1 MIRACFTCALE
12 MQFAAQLDLEGHSAH
27 AAQDLLSCYSHH
39 TTGRDHCT
47 GTDHMACERPWQFC
61 DCHSCLHDRLSPH
74 TLTHCILCCHRT
86 VATSTVLIFAELD
99 WADTIAKFAV
109 LARWVWRGLALTFV
123 GLLTLEFS
131 GDNTEGKTAAYFVK
145 AIAWITIGLGVIY
158 FLMGLT
164 RVNKLKEKK
173 QAEYETKLSEPA
185 AAPAPVTA
193 APASAV

>member
-1 MIRACFTCALE
+1 
-12 MQFAAQLDLEGHSAH
+12 
-27 AAQDLLSCYSHH
+27 
-39 TTGRDHCT
+39 
-47 GTDHMACERPWQFC
+47 
-61 DCHSCLHDRLSPH
+61 
-74 TLTHCILCCHRT
+74 
-86 VATSTVLIFAELD
+86 LD

-164 RVNKLKEKK
+164 RVNKVRAQESYYALRSRTTE
-173 QAEYETKLSEPA
+173 
-185 AAPAPVTA
+185 
-193 APASAV
+193 

>member
-1 MIRACFTCALE
+1 MPADAKKGAVLTMLKVFSVVTIVMLIGVIIAQALICWLVKDLSNSAIAIRAYTIGLAL
-12 MQFAAQLDLEGHSAH
+12 
-27 AAQDLLSCYSHH
+27 
-39 TTGRDHCT
+39 
-47 GTDHMACERPWQFC
+47 
-61 DCHSCLHDRLSPH
+61 
-74 TLTHCILCCHRT
+74 I
-86 VATSTVLIFAELD
+86 LIFAELD

-131 GDNTEGKTAAYFVK
+131 GDRTEGKTAAYFVK

-173 QAEYETKLSEPA
+173 QAAYETKLAEPAPA
-185 AAPAPVTA
+185 AAAPEA